1 MPKNK
6 DLKRLVRARMAKTGE
21 RFTTARMHVIAKL
34 RPAPREKAKKA
45 TALATRAVVSST
57 AADYEKLAGM
67 KDATVKAK
75 TGCTWDRWV
84 KALDHSGAKTMTH
97 TAIAELV
104 FEKWKVSGWWAQM
117 ITVGYE
123 RIRGL
128 RDRNERDGTYAVTKS
143 RTFACTVDDLSAAF
157 APAARKQWLGAE
169 TVEPRKSVPGK
180 VARWKRSDGSKVQVF
195 FSPKGPG
202 KAVAALQHDAL
213 SSRADVERWRAFWTE
228 RFGLLAEWLAAHA
241 QRRSPTAV

>member
-21 RFTTARMHVIAKL
+21 SFTTARMHVIAKA
-34 RPAPREKAKKA
+34 RPAPREKAKQPS
-45 TALATRAVVSST
+45 ALATRVVVGST

-67 KDATVKAK
+67 KDATVKAR
-75 TGCTWDRWV
+75 TGCTWERWV
-84 KALDHSGAKTMTH
+84 KALDYSGAKTMTH
-97 TAIAELV
+97 TGIAELV
-104 FEKWKVSGWWAQM
+104 SKKWKVSGWWAQM

-128 RDRNERDGTYAVTKS
+128 RDRNQRDGGYAVSKS

-157 APAARKQWLGAE
+157 APAARKQWLGGE
-169 TVEPRKSVPGK
+169 TVETRKSVPGK
-180 VARWKRSDGSKVQVF
+180 VARWKRSDGSKVEVL
-195 FSPKGPG
+195 FSSKGPG

-213 SSRADVERWRAFWTE
+213 SNKADVERWRTFWTE

>member
-21 RFTTARMHVIAKL
+21 SFTTARLHVLAK
-34 RPAPREKAKKA
+34 APPRAEREKAKR
-45 TALATRAVVSST
+45 TVTRAPVVSSL

-67 KDATVKAK
+67 KDATVEAK
-75 TGCTWDRWV
+75 TGCTWERWV
-84 KALDHSGAKTMTH
+84 MALDHSGAKTMTH
-97 TAIAELV
+97 TEIAELV
-104 FEKWKVSGWWAQM
+104 HKRWKVSGWWSQM

-123 RIRGL
+123 RIRGR
-128 RDRNERDGTYAVTKS
+128 RDRNQRDGGYAVSKS

-157 APAARKQWLGAE
+157 APAARKQWLGGE
-169 TVEPRKSVPGK
+169 TVEPRKSVQGK
-180 VARWKRSDGSKVQVF
+180 VARWKRPDGSKVQVF
-195 FSPKGPG
+195 FSAKGPG

-213 SSRADVERWRAFWTE
+213 SSRDDVERWRTFWTE

-241 QRRSPTAV
+241 RRRSPTAV